1 MACPGCWRGAGRCSW
16 CVSAAQGCHLSLLAP
31 QQLEWGSL
39 RGSSL
44 APGGQGGCSLC
55 CPPPAARRRDTELHQ
70 GEPSGAGLC
79 ISRLCQGL
87 LWPCPDF
94 SLTSSSCRKMRSS
107 EKYLRLY
114 VQSKYWKGSGLKFR
128 CSLEGIPSF
137 SAHSW
142 YRYFLLEMS
151 CAFH

>member
-1 MACPGCWRGAGRCSW
+1 MQLT
-16 CVSAAQGCHLSLLAP
+16 CVSSTRMSFIFVGPMATRVRVLL
-31 QQLEWGSL
+31 
-39 RGSSL
+39 GSSL
-44 APGGQGGCSLC
+44 APGGQGGCSLLF
-55 CPPPAARRRDTELHQ
+55 PEKRERELCQ
-70 GEPSGAGLC
+70 GKPCGVGLC
-79 ISRLCQGL
+79 ISRLCQAL
-87 LWPCPDF
+87 LWPYPDF

-114 VQSKYWKGSGLKFR
+114 VQRKYWKGSGLKFKS
-128 CSLEGIPSF
+128 SLEGIPSF

>member
-1 MACPGCWRGAGRCSW
+1 MVLEGAACVCQLHRA
-16 CVSAAQGCHLSLLAP
+16 VLYFHLSHGSWSEGLC
-31 QQLEWGSL
+31 WGSHL
-39 RGSSL
+39 HRVGKEA
-44 APGGQGGCSLC
+44 APYSAQ
-55 CPPPAARRRDTELHQ
+55 RRRQSCGRVNLLGGSVHFQ
-70 GEPSGAGLC
+70 ALPRS
-79 ISRLCQGL
+79 

>member
-1 MACPGCWRGAGRCSW
+1 MCVRAVSYLCWPHGSGRERLAAVLTGIWWAGRL
-16 CVSAAQGCHLSLLAP
+16 VSTLPREERQSCQGKPC
-31 QQLEWGSL
+31 
-39 RGSSL
+39 
-44 APGGQGGCSLC
+44 
-55 CPPPAARRRDTELHQ
+55 
-70 GEPSGAGLC
+70 GAGLC
-79 ISRLCQGL
+79 VSKLCRAL

-94 SLTSSSCRKMRSS
+94 SLTSSSSSSRKMRSS
-107 EKYLRLY
+107 EKYLRRY
-114 VQSKYWKGSGLKFR
+114 VQRKYWKSSGLKFK

>member
-1 MACPGCWRGAGRCSW
+1 M
-16 CVSAAQGCHLSLLAP
+16 CVSSTGLSFISAGPMAAGVRVF
-31 QQLEWGSL
+31 
-39 RGSSL
+39 RGLSL
-44 APGGQGGCSLC
+44 APGGLGGCSLLSAEKRNRVASGD
-55 CPPPAARRRDTELHQ
+55 PR
-70 GEPSGAGLC
+70 GAGLC
-79 ISRLCQGL
+79 TPRPCQAL
-87 LWPCPDF
+87 LRPCPDF

-107 EKYLRLY
+107 EKYLRLH
-114 VQSKYWKGSGLKFR
+114 VQRKYWKGSGLKFK

>member
-1 MACPGCWRGAGRCSW
+1 M
-16 CVSAAQGCHLSLLAP
+16 SAAQDCQLSLLAP
-31 QQLEWGSL
+31 WQREGTSCCSPHWHLVGREASL
-39 RGSSL
+39 HVPQRRETE
-44 APGGQGGCSLC
+44 PCQGKPC
-55 CPPPAARRRDTELHQ
+55 
-70 GEPSGAGLC
+70 GAGLC
-79 ISRLCQGL
+79 VSRLCRAL

-94 SLTSSSCRKMRSS
+94 SLTSSSSYRKMRSS
-107 EKYLRLY
+107 EKYLRRY
-114 VQSKYWKGSGLKFR
+114 VQRKYWKGSGLKFK

>member
-1 MACPGCWRGAGRCSW
+1 MVLVGAAYVCQQHRAVIYLCWPHGSWSESLARVLISTWWAGRLLPALSREERALC
-16 CVSAAQGCHLSLLAP
+16 QGKPC
-31 QQLEWGSL
+31 GV
-39 RGSSL
+39 
-44 APGGQGGCSLC
+44 
-55 CPPPAARRRDTELHQ
+55 
-70 GEPSGAGLC
+70 GLC
-79 ISRLCQGL
+79 ISRLCQAL
-87 LWPCPDF
+87 LWPYPDF

-114 VQSKYWKGSGLKFR
+114 VQRKYWKGSGLKFK

>member
-1 MACPGCWRGAGRCSW
+1 MYVSSTGLSFISVGPTEAGVR
-16 CVSAAQGCHLSLLAP
+16 VLL
-31 QQLEWGSL
+31 
-39 RGSSL
+39 GSSL
-44 APGGQGGCSLC
+44 ALGGQGGCSPLFPEKRELC
-55 CPPPAARRRDTELHQ
+55 Q
-70 GEPSGAGLC
+70 GKPCGVGLC
-79 ISRLCQGL
+79 ISRLCQAL
-87 LWPCPDF
+87 LWPYPDF

-114 VQSKYWKGSGLKFR
+114 VQRKYWKGSGLKFK